1 MVKKYEANKEELED
15 QVEEE
20 TEEET
25 EEDEEYEDLGPVI
38 IGLSTGE
45 KLIAELVDDT
55 IENGCVTVYRPLRVI
70 ELVDGEQTQLRF
82 ATYNPFIVDQV
93 LPIRAEHIVFLTGIT
108 DDAEDLYLDYC
119 TEVDREERKLARQQ
133 QKQKKETSGKASS
146 NVITAP
152 FRKLPEK
159 T

>member
-1 MVKKYEANKEELED
+1 MIKQIETNEEELED

-20 TEEET
+20 VA
-25 EEDEEYEDLGPVI
+25 EEDVEEIENYGSVI

-45 KLIAELVDDT
+45 KIIAELIDDE
-55 IENGCVTVYRPLRVI
+55 IEHGCITVYRPLRVI

-82 ATYNPFIVDQV
+82 ATYNPFIFDQV
-93 LPIRAEHIVFLTGIT
+93 LPIRVEHIVFLTSIT
-108 DDAEDLYLDYC
+108 EDAEELYIDYC
-119 TEVDREERKLARQQ
+119 NEVEREERKLARQQ
-133 QKQKKETSGKASS
+133 QKQKKEVIEKTKS

-159 T
+159 S